1 MKDFFSRYSYSIVK
15 MFVTQFVISLFGV
28 GLAMATAS
36 TANDTLTIVVSCFA
50 ILFYLYLIYTSLWEI
65 GAKDKISVD
74 VGKKAYKPA
83 VGLIMGIIANIPNFI
98 IAIAYTVACPF
109 METAKWAG
117 NMAVVA
123 RFASIITQGMYLG
136 CISSIRLAE
145 RTLNYFWWTYFV
157 ITVPSIVISFVAYYL
172 GHKNFRFF
180 SFLSKKENRD

>member
-1 MKDFFSRYSYSIVK
+1 MKSFFGRYSYSIVK

-36 TANDTLTIVVSCFA
+36 TANDTLTIIVSCFA
-50 ILFYLYLIYTSLWEI
+50 ILFYLYLIYTALWEV

-74 VGKKAYKPA
+74 VGKKAYKPLT
-83 VGLIMGIIANIPNFI
+83 GLFMGLIANIPNFI

-109 METAKWAG
+109 MESAKWAG
-117 NMAVVA
+117 NMAVIS

-136 CISSIRLAE
+136 CISSIKAAGN
-145 RTLNYFWWTYFV
+145 TLNYFWQTYFI
-157 ITVPSIVISFVAYYL
+157 ITLPSIVISFVAYYL

-180 SFLSKKENRD
+180 SFGTKREHKD